1 LNRRRF
7 AVALVIVS
15 VAILGGPVAGQLDEL
30 QSAVVDVFELA
41 APAVVHITV
50 RGTAEDPMMRPVP
63 VEGTGSGFLYDL
75 DGHIVTNFHV
85 VEGGDEIT
93 VSFDRV
99 ECCPATI
106 VGLDP
111 STDLAVI
118 RVQPDDLPEPL
129 PLADSDAIHVGQFV
143 VAIGNPFGLEQAMT
157 FGIVSALGRVIQSP
171 DGRFVG
177 EAIQTD
183 ATINPGNS
191 GGPLLDLR
199 GRVLGVTSQIISPVR
214 GSSGIGFAI
223 PANTVGRVANAL
235 IRDGRYAHP
244 YLGLSGYGLSPELI
258 QLFRENDVPLP
269 FEAGLMV
276 TRVVADG
283 PAMEAGLQAAA
294 TTLEVGGFDV
304 PIGGDILLAIDG
316 TSVESMLD
324 LILYLDLETEVGQT
338 VLLTVERSGQILDLP
353 LVVGE
358 RPNSGS

>member
-1 LNRRRF
+1 MRKAGRLAL
-7 AVALVIVS
+7 AVGLT
-15 VAILGGPVAGQLDEL
+15 AILSVGLAGQVAEL
-30 QSAVVDVFELA
+30 QQSVVDVFDLA

-50 RGTAEDPMMRPVP
+50 RGTAEDFMMQPVP
-63 VEGTGSGFLYDL
+63 VEGSGSGFLYDA
-75 DGHIVTNFHV
+75 DGHIVTNYHV
-85 VEGGDEIT
+85 VEGADEIT

-99 ECCPATI
+99 ECCPATV

-118 RVQPDDLPEPL
+118 QVGQEDLPDPL
-129 PLADSDAIHVGQFV
+129 ALADSDSIHVGQFV

-191 GGPLLDLR
+191 GGPLLDLD
-199 GRVLGVTSQIISPVR
+199 GRVLGVASQIISPVR

-223 PANTVGRVANAL
+223 PSNTVVRVADAL

-258 QLFRENDVPLP
+258 QLFRENDVELP
-269 FEAGLMV
+269 FDAGLMV

-283 PAMEAGLQAAA
+283 PAMMAGLQAASMD
-294 TTLEVGGFDV
+294 LQVGGFEV
-304 PIGGDILLAIDG
+304 PIGGDIVLSIDG
-316 TSVESMLD
+316 NPVESMLD
-324 LILYLDLETEVGQT
+324 VILYLDLETEVGDT
-338 VLLTVERSGQILDLP
+338 VLLRVLRNGETLEFPIVL
-353 LVVGE
+353 GE
-358 RPNSGS
+358 RPDGSS